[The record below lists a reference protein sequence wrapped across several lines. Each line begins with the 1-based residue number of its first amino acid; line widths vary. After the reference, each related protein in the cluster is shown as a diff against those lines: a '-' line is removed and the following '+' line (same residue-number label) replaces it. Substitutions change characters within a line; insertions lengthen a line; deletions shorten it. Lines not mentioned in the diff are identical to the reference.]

1 MPLQTLVYS
10 AQLSQAGNE
19 TSVQNEFLSAKA
31 VAPAL
36 LPWGCSLLTAAV
48 RALNFSFC
56 TGKKQYRPTQGSA
69 VCVVQSQAMQ
79 TRDVQNAQCF
89 AASHL
94 P

>member
-1 MPLQTLVYS
+1 MRPLCKMSFFQPWL
-10 AQLSQAGNE
+10 L
-19 TSVQNEFLSAKA
+19 L
-31 VAPAL
+31 PAL

-69 VCVVQSQAMQ
+69 VCVVQSQAMRS
-79 TRDVQNAQCF
+79 RDVQIARCF